1 MTNRRRINCLLG
13 LTGVA
18 AATSSILA
26 GCAAVAGGTRPPLA
40 VTDEDGGRFV
50 SYDAFPSRHVTSRKV
65 VVWLPPGYDQSATRH
80 AVLYMHDG
88 QNLFDPAT
96 SMAGQP
102 WAVDKCLAG
111 LMRVGKIR
119 RTMVVAIASTPDRRR
134 EYTPA
139 EPMNALP
146 PAISGLATDENA
158 TILSEEYLRFLVTE
172 LKPFIDANFR
182 TLVRR
187 DDTFIVGS
195 SRGGL
200 ISLYALA
207 RYPEVFGAA
216 GCLSIHWTI
225 TTRYEV
231 LFPPGDARVSALAEA
246 YLAWL
251 AVHLPSA
258 GSHRLYFDH
267 GTLNLDSLYAPF
279 QQQADV
285 LLAKKGYRQGVDWM
299 TKVFPGADHNEQSWR
314 ERLHIP
320 LQFLLA
326 P

>member
-1 MTNRRRINCLLG
+1 
-13 LTGVA
+13 V
-18 AATSSILA
+18 
-26 GCAAVAGGTRPPLA
+26 V
-40 VTDEDGGRFV
+40 
-50 SYDAFPSRHVTSRKV
+50 SRKV
-65 VVWLPPGYDQSATRH
+65 VVWLPPGYDQSAERH

-102 WAVDKCLAG
+102 WAVDKCLAK
-111 LMRVGKIR
+111 LMREGKIR
-119 RTMVVAIASTPDRRR
+119 RTLVVGVASTRDRRR

-139 EPMNALP
+139 EPINALP
-146 PAISGLATDENA
+146 PEIRSLATDENA

-182 TLVRR
+182 TLARR

-200 ISLYALA
+200 VSLYALA

-216 GCLSIHWTI
+216 GCLSTHWTI
-225 TTRYEV
+225 TTDYAA
-231 LFPPGDARVSALAEA
+231 LFPPGDPRVQALAQA

-251 AVHLPSA
+251 AAHLPDA
-258 GSHRLYFDH
+258 GAHRLYFDH

-279 QQQADV
+279 QQQADALV
-285 LLAKKGYRQGVDWM
+285 EEKGYRSRVDWM
-299 TKVFPGADHNEQSWR
+299 TRVFPGADHIEQSWR